1 MAKKCVAIC
10 RRNIKTVFSDLKKIE
25 SIRNFDFDR
34 PIRKKNRTVQ
44 LFGNKVIEKFSLTSH
59 TELKITSP
67 MYLFSI

>member
-1 MAKKCVAIC
+1 MTEKCVAIC
-10 RRNIKTVFSDLKKIE
+10 RRNIKTVFSDLKNMG
-25 SIRNFDFDR
+25 SIRAFDFDW

-44 LFGNKVIEKFSLTSH
+44 LFGNKVIEKFSLNSH